1 MSWGTLIRNLIC
13 MWYVFDKK
21 RLLNKENARLYKLKC
36 NKIIQGLNFWYSK
49 STFKVFKIQWN
60 FMCRSKVLSKTLKIS
75 SIFCRCLNE
84 LSINFQSIQLL
95 KFTQYP
101 RIIDIHNNII
111 LWQAAM
117 HIVLFVRL
125 FAYIFLP
132 FCLRLT
138 LSRIMFLTILFAIYG
153 RQL

>member
-1 MSWGTLIRNLIC
+1 
-13 MWYVFDKK
+13 
-21 RLLNKENARLYKLKC
+21 
-36 NKIIQGLNFWYSK
+36 
-49 STFKVFKIQWN
+49 
-60 FMCRSKVLSKTLKIS
+60 MCRSKVLSKTLKIS

-111 LWQAAM
+111 LWQAGM

-138 LSRIMFLTILFAIYG
+138 LSRICFSRYCLLYTAIVIVCLHKLNMFELYWDISMSFNFTYMYKYISESLSSLNNLIKFV
-153 RQL
+153 